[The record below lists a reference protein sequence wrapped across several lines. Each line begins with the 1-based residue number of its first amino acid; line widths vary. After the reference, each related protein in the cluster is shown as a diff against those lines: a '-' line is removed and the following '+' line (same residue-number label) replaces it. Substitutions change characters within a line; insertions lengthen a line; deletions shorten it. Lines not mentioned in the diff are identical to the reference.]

1 VTHPFHPLRGRE
13 FELADHRSAW
23 GEGRVY
29 VYGDRGQ
36 LVRLPDAWTD
46 FGELD
51 PFVVISGGRSPL
63 HIEALV
69 RLVELVA
76 QVAEGRGCQ
85 VNPAVSVRQMTP
97 ERRAPQKP
105 GKRGARRNGS
115 E

>member
-1 VTHPFHPLRGRE
+1 MTHPFHPLRGRE

-46 FGELD
+46 FGEPD
-51 PFVVISGGRSPL
+51 PFVMLSDGRSPL

-76 QVAEGRGCQ
+76 RLAEGGLSRK
-85 VNPAVSVRQMTP
+85 S
-97 ERRAPQKP
+97 RRIC
-105 GKRGARRNGS
+105 
-115 E
+115 